1 MKITDFILRMKIH
14 NFHLTTDFIVIHI
27 RTFNTDN
34 FVFGFRSQT
43 EVFLLNQIYKV
54 ILAFRARKREMPSIC
69 VDLNTSTLYVCVTHT
84 RYLAERFLVDLC

>member
-54 ILAFRARKREMPSIC
+54 ILAFRERNHEMPSIC

-84 RYLAERFLVDLC
+84 RYLAERFLVDLY

>member
-54 ILAFRARKREMPSIC
+54 ILAFCDRNRKMPSI
-69 VDLNTSTLYVCVTHT
+69 
-84 RYLAERFLVDLC
+84 